1 MTTRDVTRERGSRG
15 MLDGT
20 RATSTPAQTMT
31 LAPRFPGNFF
41 RVSSHVHLKYILVKK
56 KNI

>member
-20 RATSTPAQTMT
+20 RETLMAAQTVT
-31 LAPRFPGNFF
+31 SFSSPETFSCFITCIPEINHSEKKPR
-41 RVSSHVHLKYILVKK
+41 
-56 KNI
+56 

>member
-20 RATSTPAQTMT
+20 RETSTAAQTVT
-31 LAPRFPGNFF
+31 FTTWFPVNIF
-41 RVSSHVHLKYILVKK
+41 RASSHVTLEISSG
-56 KNI
+56 